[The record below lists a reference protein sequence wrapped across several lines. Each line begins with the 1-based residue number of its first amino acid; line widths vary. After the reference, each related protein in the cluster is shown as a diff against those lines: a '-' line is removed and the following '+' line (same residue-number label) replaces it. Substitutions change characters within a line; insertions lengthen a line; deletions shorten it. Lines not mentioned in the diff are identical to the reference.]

1 MPLHGKTILT
11 TRAAAHAGDLNA
23 RLIGLGARVI
33 DCPAIEITPVDDWN
47 AVDDAIASLDSYQW
61 LLFTSGNAV
70 DIFLQRA
77 GLLKA
82 ESYPPIAVVG
92 PATAAALDRWGVK
105 ATLVA
110 ADFRAEGLMAAFP
123 LNLGGTRILFPRAE
137 AAREILPQELRR
149 RGATVDIVVVYRT
162 IKGQGMEKIRAILSE
177 TNIDCVVFT
186 SSSTVRF
193 MAEALGED
201 LAMLQKTAVA
211 VIGPIT
217 RSAAEAIGLHP
228 AIEPQAATAADLA
241 EAIQN
246 YFNTS

>member
-1 MPLHGKTILT
+1 
-11 TRAAAHAGDLNA
+11 
-23 RLIGLGARVI
+23 
-33 DCPAIEITPVDDWN
+33 
-47 AVDDAIASLDSYQW
+47 
-61 LLFTSGNAV
+61 
-70 DIFLQRA
+70 
-77 GLLKA
+77 
-82 ESYPPIAVVG
+82 
-92 PATAAALDRWGVK
+92 VK